1 VDGYN
6 RRNLNKCIED
16 SLRNLETDSLDLLQL
31 HCPPT
36 ELYSRP
42 EVFGMLDD
50 FVKAGKV
57 RYYGVSVEKIDEA
70 LNSLKYPNVQS
81 VQIIFN
87 CASASVLPRFSFRSQ
102 TRSR

>member
-1 VDGYN
+1 
-6 RRNLNKCIED
+6 
-16 SLRNLETDSLDLLQL
+16 LLQL